1 MLKRRGGGGAGGSR
15 ELSLPTERAEEP
27 RQVRALPDVRVRAHT
42 RAARCVRAR
51 RMMTMNGKQHFSMH
65 PALHEPKYPGLHSG
79 AEGMRRVCLPAPQVR
94 GGQGCVCGGERRGH
108 QPPEKVCK
116 VDLTGLCSIHCLP
129 PLSPS
134 AVCVLPPHH
143 LLLLL
148 SSTCL
153 FMQCSCFHI
162 NFYDL
167 RFEEGSLLSS
177 ALLAFGKCFLD
188 PESCLTEFP
197 TDSSMRTLACSCRAI
212 YSEALMRA
220 CWRGLRLWQLLT
232 ALSLTARVTRSNQT

>member
-1 MLKRRGGGGAGGSR
+1 MAVL
-15 ELSLPTERAEEP
+15 
-27 RQVRALPDVRVRAHT
+27 
-42 RAARCVRAR
+42 
-51 RMMTMNGKQHFSMH
+51 
-65 PALHEPKYPGLHSG
+65 
-79 AEGMRRVCLPAPQVR
+79 
-94 GGQGCVCGGERRGH
+94 GERRGKYH
-108 QPPEKVCK
+108 TGKVCK
-116 VDLTGLCSIHCLP
+116 VDLTGLCSIRYL
-129 PLSPS
+129 PLSLSPLSVFPPS
-134 AVCVLPPHH
+134 PPPNPPPPP
-143 LLLLL
+143 L

-153 FMQCSCFHI
+153 FKQCSCFHI

-177 ALLAFGKCFLD
+177 ALLAFRKCFLD

-220 CWRGLRLWQLLT
+220 CWHGQRLWRLLT

>member
-1 MLKRRGGGGAGGSR
+1 MRGRGKY
-15 ELSLPTERAEEP
+15 
-27 RQVRALPDVRVRAHT
+27 HT
-42 RAARCVRAR
+42 G
-51 RMMTMNGKQHFSMH
+51 N
-65 PALHEPKYPGLHSG
+65 
-79 AEGMRRVCLPAPQVR
+79 
-94 GGQGCVCGGERRGH
+94 
-108 QPPEKVCK
+108 VCK
-116 VDLTGLCSIHCLP
+116 VDLTGLCSIRYLSLSPLSVPPLP
-129 PLSPS
+129 PPNPI
-134 AVCVLPPHH
+134 LPI
-143 LLLLL
+143 

-153 FMQCSCFHI
+153 FKQCSCFHI

-220 CWRGLRLWQLLT
+220 CWHGQRLWRLLT